1 MATVSELIT
10 KFSFIGSLKPQENFN
25 SNLKSSIK
33 MLAGFAVAVKAA
45 AFGAS
50 QWAQTI
56 FPQIDAMSKLQT
68 QTRSSV
74 EALQEM
80 GYLASQSG
88 SDMESMSSSLTALTY
103 AIGEFAET
111 GEGAA
116 ANTIK
121 KLGINVKNQQGMI
134 RDTVDVYIEMA
145 DKLSKLSESDRLL
158 ALQEIGLDES
168 VLSTLRMTRS
178 EIEAI
183 KSEAREMGVFSQKD
197 ADQVT
202 RYYTATN
209 KLQYVLTSIQNTIA
223 IGLAPVMTE
232 LAENFTSILKA
243 NAEWITK
250 GLKWLGETILNVSK
264 AITRLMPVLAG
275 LAVAFGV
282 LKIATMN
289 WGAVL
294 AVVMSPV
301 FLISAAIVGLLLIID
316 DLIVAFNGGESV
328 IAKFFDSF
336 FGIDIQPILKN
347 IVKYFK
353 WAFKEI
359 THTIKEVVKIFD
371 DVFSAV
377 IALFK
382 GDFSGALSYIES
394 ASSRVID
401 LTLRG
406 FKNLGKTVDKVLN
419 GIGIDTQPIKDTY
432 SDLSNFVSKIFN
444 DLMDGN
450 TESALKTL
458 KDGFKHVGGFL
469 EEVFTKAFNAIVD
482 TLSSIG
488 SKITAE
494 LEKMMPQWMKEFFG
508 IGLSEEIKNRPASY
522 NTEIQPGNRFDS
534 QAAITSMAQKIANQ
548 NSTQNVNQ
556 NIDIHIS
563 GSNSQQIADKVA
575 NTISPDNSLSKN
587 MSLRGGQ

>member
-1 MATVSELIT
+1 MATASELIT

-50 QWAQTI
+50 RWAQTI

-88 SDMESMSSSLTALTY
+88 SNMESMSSSLTTLTY

-202 RYYTATN
+202 RYYTAAN
-209 KLQYVLTSIQNTIA
+209 KLQYVLTSIQQTIA
-223 IGLAPVMTE
+223 IGLAPVLTE
-232 LAENFTSILKA
+232 LTENFTNILKA
-243 NAEWITK
+243 NAAWITK
-250 GLKWLGETILNVSK
+250 GLKWLGEVILNISK
-264 AITRLMPVLAG
+264 AITRLMPVLTG
-275 LAVAFGV
+275 LAVAFSV
-282 LKIATMN
+282 LKIATIS
-289 WGAVL
+289 WGSVLAAVL
-294 AVVMSPV
+294 SPAV
-301 FLISAAIVGLLLIID
+301 LISAAIVGLLIVID
-316 DLIVAFNGGESV
+316 DLIVAFNGGESA

-336 FGIDIQPILKN
+336 FGIDIQPVLKN

-353 WAFKEI
+353 WAFNE
-359 THTIKEVVKIFD
+359 TVHAIKTAFSIINDIFKA
-371 DVFSAV
+371 FT
-377 IALFK
+377 ALLR
-382 GDFSGALSYIES
+382 GDFSGFLAYIES
-394 ASSRVID
+394 ASEKMLGLIW
-401 LTLRG
+401 RG
-406 FKNLGKTVDKVLN
+406 VQNLGKSIDGVLQ
-419 GIGIDTQPIKDTY
+419 GLGVDTQPIKDTF
-432 SDLSNFVSKIFN
+432 SDLSEFVSKVFN

-450 TESALKTL
+450 TDSAIKTL
-458 KDGFKHVGGFL
+458 KDGLKHIGGFIK
-469 EEVFTKAFNAIVD
+469 EVF
-482 TLSSIG
+482 
-488 SKITAE
+488 ITAFDAVVAKIKEIANDIKAE
-494 LEKMMPQWMKEFFG
+494 LTNLVPQWMKDFFG
-508 IGLSEEIKNRPASY
+508 IGMSDIKNEPATY
-522 NTEIQPGNRFDS
+522 NTEIQPSNRFDS
-534 QAAITSMAQKIANQ
+534 QAAIASMAQKVVNQ